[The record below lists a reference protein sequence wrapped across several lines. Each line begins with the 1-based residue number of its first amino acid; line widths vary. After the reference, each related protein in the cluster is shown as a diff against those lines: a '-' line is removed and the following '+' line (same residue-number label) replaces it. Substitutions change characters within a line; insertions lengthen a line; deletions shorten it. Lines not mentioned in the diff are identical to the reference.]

1 MNKQQF
7 NRLIS
12 YLSAFTVANSMG
24 VKEKIKQKLKKR
36 EEQRSQS
43 ILVFIISGAVIASLV
58 LCYFFIPDFKNFIN
72 EAISI
77 LTSDDK
83 ARIRQWVSSFGFW
96 GPVFIIVAMT
106 AQMFLIVIP
115 SFILMIVSTL
125 AYGPWWGSLISYAAV
140 ALASTVAYFIGIHA
154 SHAFVDKLIGQ
165 KSEKKVEHYIQKYGA
180 WAIIAF
186 RVSPFLS
193 NDAISF
199 VAGLGKMR
207 YLKFIGATTVGII
220 PLIVMI
226 AFLAKDTDTLKNGL
240 LWISGFTI
248 TAFAIYLFINE
259 RKKKKANTS
268 S

>member
-1 MNKQQF
+1 MDIK
-7 NRLIS
+7 
-12 YLSAFTVANSMG
+12 G
-24 VKEKIKQKLKKR
+24 KIKQKLKKR
-36 EEQRSQS
+36 KEQRSQS
-43 ILVFIISGAVIASLV
+43 MLVFIISGAIIVLLV
-58 LCYFFIPDFKNFIN
+58 LCYLFIPDFKNFIN
-72 EAISI
+72 EAINI

-83 ARIRQWVSSFGFW
+83 ERIRNWVSSFGFW
-96 GPVFIIVAMT
+96 GPVFIIAAMT

-115 SFILMIVSTL
+115 SVILMVVSAL

-140 ALASTVAYFIGIHA
+140 ALASTIAYFIGIHA

-180 WAIIAF
+180 WAIVAF

-207 YLKFIGATTVGII
+207 YPKFIGATTLGII

-226 AFLAKDTDTLKNGL
+226 AFLGRDTDTLKTGM
-240 LWISGFTI
+240 LWISGFTMA
-248 TAFAIYLFINE
+248 AFLVYLFINE